1 MEMIYIYIYTHTHS
15 RWDEMSWIEL
25 AKLVHVL
32 SSFSSKEN
40 QIERMDQI
48 GWRFF
53 TIPITRDGRE
63 TSLKTEKKK
72 KKIIIKEK
80 SFFFFP
86 FLMRKE
92 KFVKK
97 KKKKHEILI

>member
-1 MEMIYIYIYTHTHS
+1 
-15 RWDEMSWIEL
+15 MSWIEL

-48 GWRFF
+48 GQRFF

-63 TSLKTEKKK
+63 TSLKMEKKK
-72 KKIIIKEK
+72 KKNNNKRKI
-80 SFFFFP
+80 SFFFF
-86 FLMRKE
+86 FFSFFDE
-92 KFVKK
+92 KG
-97 KKKKHEILI
+97 EIC

>member
-1 MEMIYIYIYTHTHS
+1 
-15 RWDEMSWIEL
+15 MSWIEL

-48 GWRFF
+48 GQRFF

-72 KKIIIKEK
+72 KKNNNKRKI

-97 KKKKHEILI
+97 KKKKHEMLI

>member
-1 MEMIYIYIYTHTHS
+1 
-15 RWDEMSWIEL
+15 MSWIEL
-25 AKLVHVL
+25 AKFVHVL
-32 SSFSSKEN
+32 SSFLSKEN

-48 GWRFF
+48 GQRFF

-72 KKIIIKEK
+72 KKNNNKRKI

-97 KKKKHEILI
+97 KKKKHEMLI